1 MVISRNEPLANVDFL
16 SGITL
21 LVDKPMGWTSFDVVG
36 KLRGLLRKKL
46 QRKNIKVGHAGTLDP
61 LATGLLIVAIGKDT
75 QKISQYQESPKTYKG
90 TIRLGATTPSAD
102 AETEPDCFFAVDH
115 IDDPLIERTRLSFV
129 GKIQQKPP
137 VYSAVKVDGMRA
149 YKLAR
154 EGVEFET
161 RTREVEI
168 FSFNIAGISMPDIH
182 FDVHCQKGTYIRSLA
197 SDFGM
202 ALKSGA
208 YLTSLCRTAIGEF
221 RLEDAWTVAELE
233 KELLSGSVNPD

>member
-1 MVISRNEPLANVDFL
+1 MVITRNESLKSVDFK

-21 LVDKPMGWTSFDVVG
+21 LVDKPLGWTSFDVVG

-46 QRKNIKVGHAGTLDP
+46 QVKNIKVGHAGTLDP
-61 LATGLLIVAIGKDT
+61 LATGLLIIAIGRDT
-75 QKISQYQESPKTYKG
+75 QKISQYQESPKSYMG

-102 AETEPDCFFAVDH
+102 AETEPDCFFPVDH
-115 IDDPLIERTRLSFV
+115 IDDQLIEKTRLSFV

-137 VYSAVKVDGMRA
+137 VFSAVKVEGMRA

-168 FSFNIAGISMPDIH
+168 FSFNITGISIPDIH
-182 FDVHCQKGTYIRSLA
+182 FNVHCQKGTYIRSLA
-197 SDFGM
+197 VDFGSAM
-202 ALKSGA
+202 KSGA
-208 YLTSLCRTAIGEF
+208 YLTSLTRTGIGEF
-221 RLEDAWTVAELE
+221 RLEDAWTVPELE
-233 KELLSGSVNPD
+233 QELLSGLVL